1 MYKEEQNILFFVLED
16 IVTDQFILLLLGEW
30 QWTTQDGIW

>member
-16 IVTDQFILLLLGEW
+16 IVTDQFTLLLLGEW